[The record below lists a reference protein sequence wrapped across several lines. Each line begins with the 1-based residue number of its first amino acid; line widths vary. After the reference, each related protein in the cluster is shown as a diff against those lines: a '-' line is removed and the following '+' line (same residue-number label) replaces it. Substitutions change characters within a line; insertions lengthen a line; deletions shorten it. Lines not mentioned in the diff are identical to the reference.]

1 MKKNFNMTGSVAHYR
16 DSKIMVR
23 VVGDEHLITSHPSAT
38 DENKQKAKDILAA
51 IKNLMELL

>member
-1 MKKNFNMTGSVAHYR
+1 MTGSVAHYR
-16 DSKIMVR
+16 GSKIMVR

-38 DENKQKAKDILAA
+38 DEDKQKAKDILTA